1 MLSQKCH
8 YYFLIIAVQLLT
20 YIVSYFPVH
29 QLLISCDFST
39 FPQSC
44 DCGKITWPCKSA
56 NIWHFLSTLTI
67 TPTWP
72 KMVVSQMPHNW
83 DISNWQRTWCKSVE
97 CARIYPPLI
106 SVVGVVP
113 PPIHLLCW
121 ESFVFLLFITVKV
134 RASFTSSTWFLIC
147 LVVLWLQCLLLPLW
161 PTQCCICHIA
171 SLHQC
176 LPSVLADM
184 PLLLHPP
191 CHLTTIPHATSPP
204 HWPWIY
210 GMWPVGCNGEAFIV

>member
-1 MLSQKCH
+1 MNFPLSHNHMTVGKSH
-8 YYFLIIAVQLLT
+8 DHVNLWT
-20 YIVSYFPVH
+20 Y
-29 QLLISCDFST
+29 DFC
-39 FPQSC
+39 FV
-44 DCGKITWPCKSA
+44 
-56 NIWHFLSTLTI
+56 LSTLTI

-191 CHLTTIPHATSPP
+191 CHLTTNLTLDLWKVACGLQWWSLHSIACLYCYSPMLPHYRSDPGSMEGGLWAAMVEPS
-204 HWPWIY
+204 
-210 GMWPVGCNGEAFIV
+210 